1 MTIKT
6 ENTVFLD
13 PRSID
18 QKEQEEKQKQ
28 LELEQQEKVKEEST
42 KIGGRVVMFFINPLI
57 FMLLWNWTLPV
68 LGPVITINYIQSM
81 SIYIMSRIIFRGKN
95 D

>member
-13 PRSID
+13 PRAID

-28 LELEQQEKVKEEST
+28 LELEQQETAKEESI
-42 KIGGRVVMFFINPLI
+42 KIGGKFIMFFINPLI

-68 LGPVITINYIQSM
+68 LGPVMTINYIQSM
-81 SIYIMSRIIFRGKN
+81 SIYIMSRIIFRGNN